1 MALLLN
7 GSGTDDWVVFEN
19 RIFTFEDI
27 NNSSIRHIV
36 DVGTIEA
43 LESRDLSESEI
54 DDNINIFKL
63 LLNNHVRETV
73 KPHNIVYDRREKI
86 FFFKPHNPDDES
98 RKEDWVGK
106 KINPSSVRKVMSKRD
121 PTRLAHHV
129 HLSFELSFTSIA
141 QQWYDSLCLVGFILM
156 MEIASLAFMRICYQ
170 SKKT

>member
-1 MALLLN
+1 MKMALLLN

-86 FFFKPHNPDDES
+86 F
-98 RKEDWVGK
+98 
-106 KINPSSVRKVMSKRD
+106 SSNLTTQTTK
-121 PTRLAHHV
+121 A
-129 HLSFELSFTSIA
+129 A
-141 QQWYDSLCLVGFILM
+141 
-156 MEIASLAFMRICYQ
+156 
-170 SKKT
+170 KKTG

>member
-1 MALLLN
+1 MKMALLLN

-106 KINPSSVRKVMSKRD
+106 RNQPVECTKR
-121 PTRLAHHV
+121 
-129 HLSFELSFTSIA
+129 
-141 QQWYDSLCLVGFILM
+141 
-156 MEIASLAFMRICYQ
+156 
-170 SKKT
+170 